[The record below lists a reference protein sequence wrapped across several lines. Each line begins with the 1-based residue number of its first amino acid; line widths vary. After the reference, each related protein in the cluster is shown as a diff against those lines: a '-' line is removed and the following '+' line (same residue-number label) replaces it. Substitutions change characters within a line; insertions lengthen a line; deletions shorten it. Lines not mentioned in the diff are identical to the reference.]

1 MKLKAGN
8 LITVFILSAVL
19 SLYAEDGR
27 KRTHLSQPAQTT
39 YSTKNREYPLL
50 ADTRKSGVKEKIL
63 HREGYTVS
71 YNADS
76 KQPNYV
82 AWTLTAWKLEGK
94 NKRRNTFY
102 EDPELYDSEKAFLRD
117 YYNSGFDRG
126 HICPAADNKWSKT
139 AMIESFYLSNI
150 CPQTHTL
157 NTGDWLTLEEKC
169 RKWARKEDLHII
181 SGPLFKNKKRTKL
194 KKRVDIPTHFF
205 KAIVTLSKGK
215 ERGIAFIYANDQSS
229 QPMEYH
235 VCSIDDIEKLTR
247 FDLFSSL
254 PAKLQ
259 DKIEAQKDLKSWR

>member
-1 MKLKAGN
+1 MVLKARN
-8 LITVFILSAVL
+8 LITVLVLSTAL
-19 SLYAEDGR
+19 SLYAGDGR
-27 KRTHLSQPAQTT
+27 KRTLSSQPVQAASYTA
-39 YSTKNREYPLL
+39 NREYPLL

-63 HREGYTVS
+63 RREGYTVS

-82 AWTLTAWKLEGK
+82 AWTLTAGKLEGK
-94 NKRRNTFY
+94 NKRGNTFY
-102 EDPELYDSEKAFLRD
+102 EDPELPDSEKAFLKD

-169 RKWARKEDLHII
+169 RTWARKEELHII

-215 ERGIAFIYANDQSS
+215 ERGIAFIYSNDQSS

-254 PAKLQ
+254 PTKLQ
-259 DKIEAQKDLKSWR
+259 KQIEAQKDLNSWK